1 VSVQPKSCQVAHKG
15 PFRRRELLGE
25 LGRVFGDTKV
35 DRQFLLLE
43 TEFVGT
49 SFIGVSSGGGGLLA
63 ATGLG
68 VVASGAVG

>member
-1 VSVQPKSCQVAHKG
+1 M
-15 PFRRRELLGE
+15 LGE
-25 LGRVFGDTKV
+25 LRRVFGDTKV
-35 DRQFLLLE
+35 DRQLLLLE